1 MAIPVP
7 QPFRIGIAG
16 LGTVGSAV
24 LKLLQDND
32 DLIAA
37 RAGRKVEIA
46 AVSALD
52 RKKNRGTK
60 IAAEWI
66 DDPAALAS
74 FKQLDAVVELIGGHE
89 GTAAALAEKALR
101 AGRNVVTANKAL
113 LAHRGHELALLAE
126 EHGAALMFE
135 AAVAGGIPLIKTLRE
150 GLSAN
155 NINAIYGI
163 LNGTCNYIL
172 TTMRESGED
181 FTDVLAEAQ
190 EKGYAEADPAFD
202 IDGIDAAHKLC
213 VLTALAYGVQ
223 PDLKTVKT
231 SGIRHITAKDIGY
244 ALELGYRI
252 KLLGIT
258 RRTEKGI
265 VQSVEACLV
274 PEGSM
279 LGAVEGVYNGI
290 RIEGDFAGTGLSVG
304 RGAGGGPTASAVV
317 ADIVDLARGHKT
329 YPFGIPARSMK
340 KADWVGT
347 DDLLNRF
354 YMHLQVIDR
363 PGVLADV
370 SAIMRD
376 NGLSIEA
383 VIQRGR
389 DPVKPVS
396 IVLTTHVVKRRDMEA
411 GVEKIA
417 KLQAMAGK
425 PCLLRIESF

>member
-1 MAIPVP
+1 MP

-16 LGTVGSAV
+16 LGTVGAGV
-24 LKLLQDND
+24 LKLLQDNG

-37 RAGRKVEIA
+37 RAGRAVEVA
-46 AVSALD
+46 AVSARD
-52 RKKNRGTK
+52 RKKDRG
-60 IAAEWI
+60 ARVAGEWV
-66 DDPAALAS
+66 DDPADLAG
-74 FKQLDAVVELIGGHE
+74 FKGLDAVVELIGGHE
-89 GTAAALAEKALR
+89 GAAAKLVEGSLR
-101 AGRNVVTANKAL
+101 AGRSVITANKAL
-113 LAHRGHELALLAE
+113 LAHKGHALASLAE
-126 EHGAALMFE
+126 DHDAALMFE

-155 NINAIYGI
+155 DIGAVYGI

-172 TTMRESGED
+172 TTMRETGKD
-181 FTDVLAEAQ
+181 FADVLAEAQ
-190 EKGYAEADPAFD
+190 KKGYAEADPAFD
-202 IDGIDAAHKLC
+202 IDGVDAAHKLC
-213 VLTALAYGVQ
+213 VISALAYGVQ
-223 PDLKTVKT
+223 PDLKSVKV
-231 SGIRHITAKDIGY
+231 SGIRHITAKDISY
-244 ALELGYRI
+244 AQELGYKI

-258 RRTEKGI
+258 RRSEKKI
-265 VQSVEACLV
+265 MQSVEACLV

-290 RIEGDFAGTGLSVG
+290 RIEGDFAGVGLSVG

-329 YPFGIPARSMK
+329 YPFGIPARNMK
-340 KADWVGT
+340 KADWAGT
-347 DDLLNRF
+347 DDVLSRF

-389 DPVKPVS
+389 DPEKPVS
-396 IVLTTHVVKRRDMEA
+396 IVLTTHAVKRRDMES
-411 GVEKIA
+411 GMEKIA
-417 KLQAMAGK
+417 KLKAMAGK
-425 PCLLRIESF
+425 PCLLRIETF